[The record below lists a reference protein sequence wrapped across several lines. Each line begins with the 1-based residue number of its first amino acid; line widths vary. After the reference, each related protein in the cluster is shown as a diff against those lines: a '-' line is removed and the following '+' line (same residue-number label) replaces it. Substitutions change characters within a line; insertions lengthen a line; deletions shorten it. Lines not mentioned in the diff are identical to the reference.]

1 MTVPD
6 NVRSGE
12 TATAAWANQL
22 LAVVRDLDAHDDLVS
37 ITRSGSQLVVTTWTG
52 RVARID
58 LPAGGGTT
66 LPAYTQAATLFL
78 KSRNNILFWEDANE
92 VPDTP
97 GTQSGIGHVLT
108 VRGEN
113 DQDYHWAPP
122 PTGGGGGDTSGL
134 SSRITTNANDIGELQ
149 RERTTDR
156 QSIADNEGR
165 INTCLLYTS
174 PSPRDS

>member
-12 TATAAWANQL
+12 TATSAWANQL
-22 LAVVRDLDAHDDLVS
+22 LTVVRDLDAHDDLVS
-37 ITRSGSQLVVTTWTG
+37 ITRSGSQLVVTTRTG
-52 RVARID
+52 RTTQID

-66 LPAYTQAATLFL
+66 LPAYTQADTLFL

-97 GTQSGIGHVLT
+97 GTQSGI
-108 VRGEN
+108 
-113 DQDYHWAPP
+113 
-122 PTGGGGGDTSGL
+122 
-134 SSRITTNANDIGELQ
+134 
-149 RERTTDR
+149 
-156 QSIADNEGR
+156 
-165 INTCLLYTS
+165 CLLYTS